1 MAGLPYSLLEDVTG
15 DRQDWRVRV
24 RVARIWNQWSMDRPD
39 DLLRIHLVLADEKGE
54 GIHGIIAKPWL
65 SKFAEVLKEGRVY
78 YLQYFEVTPARDW
91 FRPVLHRF
99 EIRLAKWSTVTEV
112 SPMPD
117 DFPLHTYKL
126 RTFQNL
132 LDNMGDKMFLAD
144 VVGIVTGV
152 SPLISVDVKGR
163 QVSKRVVRLTDTRQT
178 AILALWDEN
187 AEHLDAD
194 ALVDSSLRE
203 PVIALVMGCTYKI
216 EDSMLSLS
224 ASYGSKICIN
234 IANPGIVFLRN
245 RAGSVQYTIEWIVD
259 KGQGFSVVEVEKSDV
274 ESLGSMIPH
283 VAAVLNMPF
292 VLVLFGV
299 LYVVFR
305 RSLCWLLQ
313 NRKFRC
319 YIVIKELVHDQ
330 NWWFL
335 SCDTCTYKATEE
347 GDAYKCTNSACGSTS
362 ASPRYKLIVVAAE
375 KESTVE
381 MVFFGDVARDLIGK
395 PAIDLVATS
404 HETAFA
410 VPKELLDLV
419 GRKYIV
425 DVAVSRYSFRM
436 DHISFQVLK
445 FYPEGGSVY
454 VDFVASCA
462 TGSGLSPGSSLLSA
476 DKLTPVAPSAGVV
489 GQHAGET
496 SSVSGAEDLI
506 DPLIIGDEDVGDD
519 AADDSFMPPRDVL
532 DQSRLPDLNGLSKK
546 AGSNMKGASADKRKD
561 KSCDLL
567 TGSDPGCPGRM
578 HPRSC
583 SRSKKVSMNLSSCSG
598 TAPSHDCGC
607 SSLLAWLWLLLR
619 LRLDGEMGRPLL

>member
-1 MAGLPYSLLEDVTG
+1 MFIAVRVCSHAGASVTLARAEDARTPSGRAFALPVVGCRGCIRWMAGLPYSLLEDVTG

-283 VAAVLNMPF
+283 VAA
-292 VLVLFGV
+292 
-299 LYVVFR
+299 
-305 RSLCWLLQ
+305 

-462 TGSGLSPGSSLLSA
+462 TGSGLSPGSSLLIS
-476 DKLTPVAPSAGVV
+476 
-489 GQHAGET
+489 
-496 SSVSGAEDLI
+496 
-506 DPLIIGDEDVGDD
+506 
-519 AADDSFMPPRDVL
+519 
-532 DQSRLPDLNGLSKK
+532 
-546 AGSNMKGASADKRKD
+546 
-561 KSCDLL
+561 
-567 TGSDPGCPGRM
+567 
-578 HPRSC
+578 
-583 SRSKKVSMNLSSCSG
+583 
-598 TAPSHDCGC
+598 
-607 SSLLAWLWLLLR
+607 
-619 LRLDGEMGRPLL
+619 